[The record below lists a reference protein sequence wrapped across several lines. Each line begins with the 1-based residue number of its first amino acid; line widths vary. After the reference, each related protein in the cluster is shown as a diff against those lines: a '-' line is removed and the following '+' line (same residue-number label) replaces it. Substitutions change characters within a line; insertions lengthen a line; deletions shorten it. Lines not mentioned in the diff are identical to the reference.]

1 MPILKTLIRA
11 TKLEKEKFTIPKS
24 VQDAI
29 PIRRIWPDGI
39 FQVGSRFSKTFS
51 FTDINYSIAG
61 KDDKTAMF
69 LDYSELLNSLDSGAS
84 AKITINNRKVNKEEF
99 EKSLLLPM
107 KEDGLDPFRKEYN
120 EMLLSKVTGTN
131 NSVVQDR
138 YITITVAKR
147 NIDEARTYFSRVG
160 TELITHLSQLS
171 SIGRELDIESRLQ
184 IFRDFFKGNE
194 PAAFDFDLK
203 GHMKKGHS
211 FKDWLCP
218 DSMEFQK
225 DHFRLNDRWGRVLY
239 LQDYASYIK
248 DSMIAELCDLNRS
261 LMLSIDILTVPTDEA
276 VREIQ
281 NKLLG
286 VETNAA
292 NWQRKQN
299 AVNNFSAVLPYDMEQ
314 QRKETKEMLDD
325 LTNRDQRMMCG
336 LVTLVHLADTKEQ
349 LDSDTETIHTTA
361 RKHLCQMRVL
371 RWQQKDGLDT
381 VLPYGLRKI
390 HAMRTLTTESTAV
403 LIPFNAQEILQSGG
417 IYYGQNAVSKNM
429 IVADR
434 RQLLNG
440 NSFRLGVSGSGKS
453 FSAKEE
459 IVSIAL
465 ATDDDILILDPESE
479 FGYLT
484 EALGGEVIRVSA
496 SSSTHINALDM
507 DKAYGDERNPLIEK
521 SEFVLSLFEQ
531 LVGDAGVSAKE
542 KSILDRCTYDV
553 YREYMANGYLGQP
566 PTLKDLYHS
575 LLKQPEP
582 EARGLALS
590 SELFI
595 TGSLN
600 TFAQPT
606 NVDTKARIIAYD
618 IRELGEQLM
627 PIGMLVTLDAI
638 FNRVIQNWKKGK
650 TTWVIADEF
659 YLLFRYQYSAEFFYK
674 LWKRIRKYNGLVT
687 GLTQNVEELLR
698 SDTAR
703 LMLANSEFL
712 ILLNQS
718 ATDRDELANL
728 LHISDIQLG
737 YITNVAAGCGLI
749 RCAGNIV
756 PFENS
761 FPRNTRLYQ
770 LMTTKP
776 DEALRGV

>member
-1 MPILKTLIRA
+1 MIKTLVRA
-11 TKLEKEKFTIPKS
+11 QKAERERFTVPRS

-29 PIRRIWPDGI
+29 PIRRVWPDGV
-39 FQVGSRFSKTFS
+39 FQAGKQFSKTFS

-61 KDDKTAMF
+61 KDEKTSMF
-69 LDYSELLNSLDSGAS
+69 LDYSELLNALDSGAS
-84 AKITINNRKVNKEEF
+84 AKITIHNRRLDKAEF
-99 EKSLLLPM
+99 ERALLLPM
-107 KEDGLDPFRKEYN
+107 KEDGLDGYRREYN

-131 NSVVQDR
+131 NSVVQER
-138 YITITVAKR
+138 YFTVSVVKK
-147 NIDEARTYFSRVG
+147 NVDEARTWFSRVG
-160 TELITHLSQLS
+160 TDLLTHLSRLS
-171 SIGRELDIESRLQ
+171 SVGRELDLPARLQ
-184 IFRDFFKGNE
+184 IFRDFFREGE
-194 PAAFDFDLK
+194 PAPPFDWSSQVRR
-203 GHMKKGHS
+203 GHS
-211 FKDWLCP
+211 FKDWFCP
-218 DSMEFQK
+218 DAMEFES
-225 DHFRLNDRWGRVLY
+225 DCFRIDGRWGRVLY
-239 LQDYASYIK
+239 LRDYASYLK
-248 DSMIAELCDLNRS
+248 DSMIAELCGLNRS
-261 LMLSIDILTVPTDEA
+261 LMLSIDILPVPTDEA

-281 NKLLG
+281 NRMLG
-286 VETNAA
+286 IETNAA
-292 NWQRKQN
+292 NWQRRQN
-299 AVNNFSAVLPYDMEQ
+299 DTNNFSAVLPYDMEQ
-314 QRKETKEMLDD
+314 QRRETREMLED
-325 LTNRDQRMMCG
+325 LTNRDQRMMFG
-336 LVTLVHLADTKEQ
+336 LVTLVHLAESKEQ
-349 LDSDTETIHTTA
+349 LDSDTESIVSTA
-361 RKHLCQMRVL
+361 RRHLCQMSTL

-381 VLPYGLRKI
+381 VLPYGLRRI
-390 HAMRTLTTESTAV
+390 QALRTLTTESTAV
-403 LIPFNAQEILQSGG
+403 LIPFRAQEILQEGG

-434 RQLLNG
+434 RKLLNG

-465 ATDDDILILDPESE
+465 ATGDDILILDPESE
-479 FGYLT
+479 FGTLT
-484 EALGGEVIRVSA
+484 ESLGGEVIRISA
-496 SSSTHINALDM
+496 SSDTHLNAMDM
-507 DKAYGDERNPLIEK
+507 DGAYGDERNPLIEK
-521 SEFVLSLFEQ
+521 SEFILSLFEQ
-531 LVGDAGVSAKE
+531 LIGAGGVSAKE

-553 YREYMANGYLGQP
+553 YREYQANRFQGEP
-566 PTLKDLYHS
+566 PTLRELYHA
-575 LLKQPEP
+575 LLSQPEP

-600 TFAQPT
+600 TFAQHT
-606 NVDTKARIIAYD
+606 NVNTKARILCYD

-638 FNRVIQNWKKGK
+638 FNRVIQNWKLGK
-650 TTWVIADEF
+650 TTWIFCDEF
-659 YLLFRYQYSAEFFYK
+659 YLLFRYPYSADFFYK

-718 ATDRDELANL
+718 ATDREELARL
-728 LHISDIQLG
+728 LHISETQLS

-761 FPRNTRLYQ
+761 FPRHTHLYR

-776 DEALRGV
+776 DEVLRGG